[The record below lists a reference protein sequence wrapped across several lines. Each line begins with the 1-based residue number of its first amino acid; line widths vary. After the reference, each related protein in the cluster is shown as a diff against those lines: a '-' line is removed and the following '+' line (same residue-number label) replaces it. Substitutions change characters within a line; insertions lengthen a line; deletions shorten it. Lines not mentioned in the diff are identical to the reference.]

1 MKWSRTVRARVLA
14 SIIALMGLLNV
25 LSSAFIPAVSS
36 RLHFLRQALPPL
48 ITLGSRS
55 LTLVAGFFLMAVA
68 WNLAQRKRAAWV
80 LTVWLLAVSAFSH
93 VLKGLDA
100 EAALIALV
108 LLGILWWFRRD
119 FSVRS
124 DPGVLQT
131 LLFAAPY
138 TVIFFFL
145 YGIAGFYLLRHQLG
159 APFDLS
165 AAISEIIN
173 LATLQGTEYYQ
184 PLTRHARWFIDSI
197 PLMAGVG
204 AFYLFYSLMRPVL
217 RPAPLTRRDRDVAA
231 EIIRAYGRTSLA
243 YFALGHD
250 KSYFFNEEETCVV
263 PYVLVRDVA
272 LGAGDPIGP
281 PEDIGPTIDAFVGHC
296 QENDWVPAF
305 YQVQEATLPFYRELG
320 LETLKIGEEALL
332 EIQSFDLR
340 GRVKEDLRTAVN
352 RARREGWQF
361 LFFDRPI
368 EDPAIV
374 AQLHAISEAWL
385 ADKFGGEM
393 GFTMGASPIAGS
405 SETLVTAVADA
416 GGRIRA
422 FMTWTPMF
430 GVGGWT
436 ADFMRRARDAENG
449 MMEYLVVSTIEALRQ
464 RGATLL
470 SLGLAPLANTSPAT
484 SEAVLSLERGIE
496 LVYERFNTAYRFK
509 SLQQFKAKFAP
520 RWESRYLVYPG
531 LAALPRVGFALLNAQ
546 MPNFSLAELAR
557 LVRPTRQGHVAS

>member
-1 MKWSRTVRARVLA
+1 MKSSRTVRARVLA
-14 SIIALMGLLNV
+14 GVIALMGLLNV
-25 LSSAFIPAVSS
+25 LSSAFIPAVTG
-36 RLHFLRQALPPL
+36 RLHFLRQVLPPV

-68 WNLAQRKRAAWV
+68 WNLAQRKRAAWA
-80 LTVWLLAVSAFSH
+80 LTVWLLAISAFSH

-100 EAALIALV
+100 EAALIALA

-124 DPGVLQT
+124 DPGVVQS

-145 YGIAGFYLLRHQLG
+145 YGIAGFYILRHELG

-173 LATLQGTEYYQ
+173 LATLQDMEFYR
-184 PLTRHARWFIDSI
+184 PLTRHAHWFTESI

-231 EIIRAYGRTSLA
+231 EIIHAHGQSSLA

-250 KSYFFNEEETCVV
+250 KSYFFNGEGTCVV

-272 LGAGDPIGP
+272 LAAGDPIGP
-281 PEDIGPTIDAFVGHC
+281 PEDVGPTIDAFVAHC
-296 QENDWVPAF
+296 EENDWLPAF
-305 YQVQEATLPFYRELG
+305 YQVQEATLPLYRDLG
-320 LETLKIGEEALL
+320 LEALKIGEEALL
-332 EIQSFDLR
+332 EIQPFDLR
-340 GRVKEDLRTAVN
+340 GKIKEDLRTAVN

-361 LFFDRPI
+361 LFFDRAI
-368 EDPAIV
+368 EDPTTI
-374 AQLHAISEAWL
+374 AQLQAISEAWL

-405 SETLVTAVADA
+405 AETLVSAVADA
-416 GGRIRA
+416 AGQVKA
-422 FMTWTPMF
+422 FVTWTPMF
-430 GVGGWT
+430 ATNGWT
-436 ADFMRRARDAENG
+436 ADFMRRAPDAENG

-464 RGATLL
+464 RGAMLL

-484 SEAVLSLERGIE
+484 SEAVLSLEKGLE

-531 LAALPRVGFALLNAQ
+531 LAALPRVAFALLNAQ
-546 MPNFSLAELAR
+546 MPNFSLTELAR
-557 LVRPTRQGHVAS
+557 LVRPARQG